1 MPIRPRLG
9 ASSYEQAKATAD
21 EEDRKAFMNRIN
33 MQWLYKAY
41 KPGTPFPY
49 NARDL
54 AQYMLTL
61 IRVSEARDTLK
72 ELEGP
77 EKKEHHAS

>member
-1 MPIRPRLG
+1 
-9 ASSYEQAKATAD
+9 
-21 EEDRKAFMNRIN
+21 